1 MSRLKRVFVVML
13 LILPTGC
20 GGSGDMPDLG
30 DVSGKVTLDGQPLVG
45 VNVIFHP
52 SSGRPAAAQTDSDG
66 NYELVYLDGVSGC
79 KVGPATVSFEWSPG
93 MENVPAIPGR
103 YLSTDAFKPDIK
115 AGSNEFNFEM
125 VSK

>member
-1 MSRLKRVFVVML
+1 MSRLKCFLVVML
-13 LILPTGC
+13 MMSFAGC

-45 VNVIFHP
+45 VNVVFHP
-52 SSGRPAAAQTDSDG
+52 SSGRAAAAQTDSDG

-93 MENVPAIPGR
+93 MENVPSIPAK
-103 YLSTDAFKPDIK
+103 YLSTDAFKPEIK
-115 AGSNEFNFEM
+115 AGNNEFNFDM